1 MRLSPSLIA
10 AACAATLLAACTT
23 GTPPAATAAAPAAP
37 AAAPDRSAMTF
48 FVTSVNPGKGGDLG
62 GIAGADAWCKAKAE
76 AVGAGKR
83 TWRAYLSAPATGS
96 TPVVHARERIGK
108 GPWANANGVVVARNL
123 DELHGTNN
131 INTQTGIT
139 ELAGLVPMR
148 PQVPNWHD
156 IMTGSDAQGML
167 KTGVPDA
174 TCQGWT
180 SSGAGSAFVGH
191 LNRTGLNPD
200 PVANVSWN
208 ASHGTPGCSMPE
220 LARVGGGGLFYC
232 FAAD

>member
-1 MRLSPSLIA
+1 MRPLFLVPAALSLA
-10 AACAATLLAACTT
+10 ALLGACTT
-23 GTPPAATAAAPAAP
+23 GTPQAP
-37 AAAPDRSAMTF
+37 AAAAGATPDRSAMTF

-62 GIAGADAWCKAKAE
+62 GLAGADAWCKGLAD
-76 AVGAGKR
+76 AVGAGR
-83 TWRAYLSAPATGS
+83 HTWRAYLSAPATAGS
-96 TPVVHARERIGK
+96 PAVNARDRIGK
-108 GPWANANGVVVARNL
+108 GPWTNADGVVVARNL
-123 DELHGTNN
+123 EELHGAANN
-131 INTQTGIT
+131 INAETGLTQLG
-139 ELAGLVPMR
+139 ARVPMR

-156 IMTGSDAQGML
+156 IMTGSDPQGLL

-180 SSGAGSAFVGH
+180 SASTGSAFVGH
-191 LNRTGLNPD
+191 LNRTGINPD

-208 ASHGTPGCSMPE
+208 ASHGTPGCSLPE